1 MSQGEILNIV
11 RDAVMTAATIAA
23 PVLIVTAVVGIAV
36 SVIQAATQ
44 IQEQSVAFIL
54 KIVAVGLVIA
64 LLSSWGI
71 TTLLDYTGRIF
82 DSMNSLG

>member
-1 MSQGEILNIV
+1 MSQGEILNIIK
-11 RDAVMTAATIAA
+11 DAIMTASTVAA

-82 DSMNSLG
+82 DSMSSLQ